1 MKFIL
6 DDGNSG
12 HTIQNYGTSEI
23 TISGNVYRENLI
35 VMPDRLIP
43 QWRPNRFEELNQ
55 EDFSQ
60 LAALAPEIVVLGT
73 GSRQHFPDQEL
84 IRPLVD
90 QQIGLE
96 AMATD
101 AACRTYNILMS
112 EGRRVAA
119 ALMMI
124 QTP

>member
-12 HTIQNYGTSEI
+12 HAIQNYGASEI

-43 QWRPNRFEELNQ
+43 EWRPNRFEELNQ

-73 GSRQHFPDQEL
+73 GSRQQFPDHEL

-96 AMATD
+96 VMATD

-124 QTP
+124 RN